1 MCWNEKYV
9 HYLMQI
15 SVRRIL
21 WEIWIVSNES
31 IAEITGDDTATMQ
44 YIHYEEDIVLKKGV
58 ELVGWTYEK
67 IINPSSLSSAVQPL
81 RNLHDVIKDKRCRF
95 VRLSAQELSA
105 RVVAYQEKVNQG
117 QVIPRQRKTRK
128 DKGIR
133 RRKTMSTATVGEDD
147 NTDDEVP
154 LRKRRRLNNDS
165 EDDSSDAGSN
175 WFSVLAHSFIVIDF
189 NTT

>member
-1 MCWNEKYV
+1 
-9 HYLMQI
+9 
-15 SVRRIL
+15 
-21 WEIWIVSNES
+21 
-31 IAEITGDDTATMQ
+31 MQ
-44 YIHYEEDIVLKKGV
+44 YIRYEEDIVLKKGV

-81 RNLHDVIKDKRCRF
+81 RNLRDAIKDKRCRF

-105 RVVAYQEKVNQG
+105 RVAAYQEKVNQG

-133 RRKTMSTATVGEDD
+133 RHKTMSTATVGEDD

-175 WFSVLAHSFIVIDF
+175 
-189 NTT
+189 